1 MPKKRILFLCVIC
14 LFISSCAQLKTRK
27 ASPKNSP
34 TEVNQGSSVV
44 SPAEGGS
51 MDEHPAEDLQNSEGA
66 SGAIV
71 APKISVIISAGGAK
85 SIAGLGVLKAF
96 QKAKIPVYTVGG
108 VEFGSLVAALYAKSN
123 SLSEAEWQLSKIKD
137 TDFSKSLS
145 NRDLAKFLESMWK
158 NESIESFSTPFS
170 CTSLNFARKKSYV
183 LTKGQVRQALSFCL
197 PYPPLFDPVEKS
209 YAAPKELQQ
218 LFRHQFRQKTDIIVF
233 VNVLNDRDNDYV
245 KPNDSMLNLLWVEN
259 VTNVAS
265 DRVLQLDVPA
275 RNYDIRQVSSYRELI
290 DLGEKAAQRTIENL
304 QKNFNL

>member
-1 MPKKRILFLCVIC
+1 MRNKTFLFVCLICFFIL
-14 LFISSCAQLKTRK
+14 SCAQLKTRK
-27 ASPKNSP
+27 TPQK
-34 TEVNQGSSVV
+34 GSSAEMNQSGTVV
-44 SPAEGGS
+44 PSLEGGS
-51 MDEHPAEDLQNSEGA
+51 MDEHPVEDSTTQEGV
-66 SGAIV
+66 SSAIA

-96 QKAKIPVYTVGG
+96 QKAKIPVHAVGG
-108 VEFGSLVAALYAKSN
+108 VEFGSLIAALYAKSN
-123 SLSEAEWQLSKIKD
+123 SINEAEWQLSKIKD
-137 TDFSKSLS
+137 TDFNKSLS

-183 LTKGQVRQALSFCL
+183 LTKGQIRQALSFCL
-197 PYPPLFDPVEKS
+197 PYPPLFDAVEKS
-209 YAAPKELQQ
+209 YAAPKELEQ
-218 LFRHQFRQKTDIIVF
+218 LFRYQFRQKTDIIVF
-233 VNVLNDRDNDYV
+233 VNVLNERDNDYV

-290 DLGEKAAQRTIENL
+290 DLGEKAAQRTIESL